1 LIEVTNLTKRFRK
14 KVAVENISFTL
25 AKGEILGFLGPN
37 GAGKTT
43 TMRMLTGFMP
53 ATEGTARICGFDVF
67 QHPHEVKKRVG
78 YLPENPPLYREMTTQ
93 EYLQFISAIKGMP
106 RKEGRRRIEEVI
118 DQLSLQEV
126 RHLIMAK
133 LSKGFR
139 QRVGLAQALLH
150 RPEVLI
156 LDEPTS
162 GLDPKQVVEVRKLVK
177 DLAGNHT
184 IILSTH
190 ILPEVS
196 MTCQR
201 VIIIDKGRVIA
212 VDTPENLKNQ
222 IAGSEKLLVQVA
234 GPTDEMA
241 AAFSQIPGVAHVVSR
256 ELTGTDPQKTLFQ
269 IESNPGCDVRD
280 ELVPLIVQ
288 RKWKLYE
295 LKTEGMSLEEIFIR
309 LITHEEE
316 AQTQ

>member
-1 LIEVTNLTKRFRK
+1 
-14 KVAVENISFTL
+14 
-25 AKGEILGFLGPN
+25 
-37 GAGKTT
+37 
-43 TMRMLTGFMP
+43 
-53 ATEGTARICGFDVF
+53 
-67 QHPHEVKKRVG
+67 
-78 YLPENPPLYREMTTQ
+78 
-93 EYLQFISAIKGMP
+93 
-106 RKEGRRRIEEVI
+106 
-118 DQLSLQEV
+118 
-126 RHLIMAK
+126 MAK